1 MTEQTGTE
9 DRRDVALRS
18 IEREVGA
25 LIRRVRRVIGE
36 RARAV
41 HPDLQPS
48 AYLILS
54 YLHEEDDVRSTRL
67 VENFGIDKGAIS
79 RQISSLVDLGL
90 VERQPDP
97 EDGRATRLRLTD
109 DAKARIQ
116 AVSEQRW
123 GRFGRQLAGWSDDDL
138 VDFAA
143 NLQHYNE
150 SLDSQDEVSGGS

>member
-1 MTEQTGTE
+1 MTGAGGEST
-9 DRRDVALRS
+9 RDVALHS

-36 RARAV
+36 RARSV
-41 HPDLQPS
+41 HPELQPS
-48 AYLILS
+48 AYLILT
-54 YLHEEDDVRSTRL
+54 YLHEEDDVRSSRL

-90 VERQPDP
+90 VERIPDP
-97 EDGRATRLRLTD
+97 EDGRATRIRLTD

-116 AVSEQRW
+116 SVSDRRW
-123 GRFGRQLAGWSDDDL
+123 GRFDQRLADWSDDEL
-138 VDFAA
+138 TAFAGT
-143 NLQHYNE
+143 LQHYNE

>member
-1 MTEQTGTE
+1 MSQDES
-9 DRRDVALRS
+9 RRDVALHS

-36 RARAV
+36 RARSV

-48 AYLILS
+48 AYLILT
-54 YLHEEDDVRSTRL
+54 YLQDEDDVRSSRL

-90 VERQPDP
+90 VERFPDP
-97 EDGRATRLRLTD
+97 EDGRATRIRLTD
-109 DAKARIQ
+109 DAKSRIQ
-116 AVSEQRW
+116 AVSESRW
-123 GRFGRQLAGWSDDDL
+123 GRFGQRLADWSDDDL
-138 VDFAA
+138 VGFAA
-143 NLQHYNE
+143 TLQHYNE

>member
-1 MTEQTGTE
+1 MTDQVQTGS
-9 DRRDVALRS
+9 RRDEALHA

-36 RARAV
+36 RARSI

-48 AYLILS
+48 AYLILT
-54 YLHEEDDVRSTRL
+54 YLNEEDDVRSSQL

-79 RQISSLVDLGL
+79 RQISSLADLGL
-90 VERQPDP
+90 VERFPDP
-97 EDGRATRLRLTD
+97 EDGRATRIRLTD

-116 AVSEQRW
+116 SVSERRW
-123 GRFGRQLAGWSDDDL
+123 GRFGQRLADWSDDDL
-138 VDFAA
+138 AGFAA
-143 NLQHYNE
+143 ILQHYNE